1 MPTTPSSRRNSQR
14 SRRGSTPPT
23 PGQNGSK
30 LAGRI
35 MWLPHADELS
45 SSTGFSEESHNHP
58 VLVLSKKIPAD
69 GKVDILFM
77 TSFGGTDLET
87 RHRYSNAQLRGIY
100 LPIDPSPPHPDNNIQ
115 LQLDHGV
122 PAFKKNSYVN
132 TRDRKKILFSLL
144 RNYDR
149 HRKNKIY
156 TITDASY
163 QIVVE
168 HSGYREPIP
177 PVYDDRFTVPVPLDI
192 LAQAHLEV
200 ERKRSQGYGTI
211 PSVTPQLQH
220 PASRP
225 IQSTARSD
233 HHSYSASRPVQ
244 STARTD
250 HPSYNSYDSYNPYY
264 SDVHSQ
270 RKRNSARPSGHSS
283 GGSPDDLSPSAQ
295 VVFCLIIAT
304 TFACVVAAVYMTF
317 SYLFKDLKAVDW
329 HKVANAVG
337 SFFWDCLVAM
347 GKILKY
353 LVVGMAKSVA
363 WVAKS
368 AWVLV
373 RDWLMGTPEDKLK
386 PF

>member
-115 LQLDHGV
+115 LKLDHGV

-192 LAQAHLEV
+192 LVQAHLEA

-211 PSVTPQLQH
+211 PSVTPQLQY

-233 HHSYSASRPVQ
+233 HHSYN
-244 STARTD
+244 
-250 HPSYNSYDSYNPYY
+250 SYNTYDQYY

-295 VVFCLIIAT
+295 LVLGLIVAT
-304 TFACVVAAVYMTF
+304 TFASAVAAVYIIF
-317 SYLFKDLKAVDW
+317 SYLFQNLKVVDW
-329 HKVANAVG
+329 HKVAHAVG
-337 SFFWDCLVAM
+337 SFFWECLVAM

-373 RDWLMGTPEDKLK
+373 RDWIMGTPEDKLK